1 MVDDFVAQANLGNP
15 SDFSISRVI
24 TQTINEIQ
32 RKSGLIGK

>member
-15 SDFSISRVI
+15 SDFSISRLI

-32 RKSGLIGK
+32 WKSGLLGK